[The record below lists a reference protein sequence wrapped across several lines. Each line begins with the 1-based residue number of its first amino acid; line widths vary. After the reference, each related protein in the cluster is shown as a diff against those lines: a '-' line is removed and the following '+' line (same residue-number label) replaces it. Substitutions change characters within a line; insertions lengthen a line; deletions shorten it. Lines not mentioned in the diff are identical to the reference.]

1 MRIGSLPK
9 VDKIEDDTLVVI
21 SQTGNTAQTTEAKN
35 LALGGGKGLKYWVED
50 ETSITRVVDVEGTID
65 FSTKYMVPGKAKMM
79 IETVRKETESID
91 EIKSRY
97 AAIEGFVEF
106 TTDPET
112 GYWIAIYNNQGQ
124 VSQVTIDHDPD
135 DHIGYHEP
143 LEYYYL
149 ERQSDTPVMGGA
161 CCYKYW
167 ENYADGSRLPSAKV
181 GSVIDGGHAPT
192 TVVDS
197 SHDFYVRGWCLV
209 STNKLDLIYD
219 FVHEDAMSGDKTVLQ
234 TVTSSN
240 TEYRFGDVTLYVNGF
255 VDPELYESHALWN
268 TFGGNFSG
276 YPNIYPYITVPEG
289 YPDAGHN
296 AIPNHLPY
304 YLNQPYRTDAYTSS
318 AKHQCI
324 AGSWFYK
331 DDRYEANDVVRSAP
345 AFFPT
350 RPKREYF
357 YSPDGI
363 HYIDAD
369 IPRSYWVTQY
379 YQDGNFGSMTPL
391 GDLQVYSVK
400 WLGDRTYQDGSGNT
414 YTDMDYEF
422 FGPPL
427 PWLGC
432 CTLVYDVD
440 EGYDGRGGMGGEH
453 KDMLHYFYHDAEI
466 KEAFYYF
473 TGIDSGTGSNA
484 YAFYTGVNTGEHT
497 PGTGVSGDTKTA
509 WIDRMGNAK
518 FRQITLENGE
528 KLEGITGIATY
539 EPTGNNNLTI
549 ASIDIG
555 EERKL
560 IKAPKTGYTPIITTG
575 TRIGTLNCGGDS
587 IDIYAPSGGGGGG
600 SSVSFTQTRTS
611 GDELG
616 TLTIDG
622 VGTKIYGYSADKVSV
637 TPSFN
642 SGTKIATIDIDHASG
657 SQSSHDIYI
666 PGGSGFGYATGS
678 IDQDSGGNA
687 LTTQGGP
694 YTITINNLKTTGNGS
709 TAFAFTSG
717 VWKFDALIHWKMNAG
732 AGYSYG
738 GQDNI
743 KIDISSKSNAGV
755 WNMNALSGPLS
766 RYTMTP
772 AYAGESIIN
781 IDIPLTG
788 ILIVSSNQSTT
799 PLFTLRV
806 THDKWQNSYTVSN
819 IDWSL
824 NVTKIGEY

>member
-50 ETSITRVVDVEGTID
+50 ETSIRRIIDVAGSVDFD
-65 FSTKYMVPGKAKMM
+65 TKYMVPGKARMM
-79 IETVRKETESID
+79 IETVRKDTESID
-91 EIKSRY
+91 QIKSRY

-112 GYWIAIYNNQGQ
+112 GYWVAVYNNQGQ
-124 VSQVTIDHDPD
+124 VSQVTIEHDPD
-135 DHIGYHEP
+135 DHLDQYTP

-149 ERQSDTPVMGGA
+149 ERQSDKPVMGGA
-161 CCYKYW
+161 CAYKYW
-167 ENYADGSRLPSAKV
+167 ENYADGSRLPEAQTQSEYEHDH
-181 GSVIDGGHAPT
+181 GIYT
-192 TVVDS
+192 S
-197 SHDFYVRGWCLV
+197 SHDYYVRGWCLI
-209 STNKLDLIYD
+209 SSNKLDLVYD
-219 FVHEDAMSGDKTVLQ
+219 FVHEDAISGDKLVLQ
-234 TVTSSN
+234 TVTSTN

-268 TFGGNFSG
+268 TAQLHTIIPPTGQPG
-276 YPNIYPYITVPEG
+276 
-289 YPDAGHN
+289 AGHN
-296 AIPNHLPY
+296 VCTPSAGTYWDNNYITYMHGDN
-304 YLNQPYRTDAYTSS
+304 TDGWSAY
-318 AKHQCI
+318 KIC
-324 AGSWFYK
+324 AGSSFYK
-331 DDRYEANDVVRSAP
+331 CDNWTSDKTDYNHYYYFRKKPSVGTLDTSFIDPIKVPSTEYPRGTWVNQHYDDCS
-345 AFFPT
+345 T
-350 RPKREYF
+350 L
-357 YSPDGI
+357 
-363 HYIDAD
+363 
-369 IPRSYWVTQY
+369 
-379 YQDGNFGSMTPL
+379 L

-400 WLGDRTYQDGSGNT
+400 HGKQVTVSNMVWDE
-414 YTDMDYEF
+414 YEF

-432 CTLVYDVD
+432 CTRVYEQD
-440 EGYDGRGGMGGEH
+440 EPYEGGGIGSDH
-453 KDMLHYFYHDAEI
+453 KDMLTYFYHDAEI
-466 KEAFYYF
+466 KKAYFYY
-473 TGIDSGTGSNA
+473 TGIDSGTGEDA
-484 YAFYTGVNTGEHT
+484 YAFYTGI
-497 PGTGVSGDTKTA
+497 VSGDSESSQGFDPGVNATA
-509 WIDRMGNAK
+509 WIDRMGKAK
-518 FRQITLENGE
+518 FREISLENGE

-560 IKAPKTGYTPIITTG
+560 IKAPKTGYTPVITTG
-575 TRIGTLNCGGDS
+575 TKIGTLTCGGDS
-587 IDIYAPSGGGGGG
+587 IDIYSPSGGGGGG

-616 TLTIDG
+616 TLTIDD
-622 VGTKIYGYSADKVSV
+622 VGIKIYGYSADKVSV
-637 TPSFN
+637 TPTFN

-678 IDQDSGGNA
+678 IDQDSGGND
-687 LTTQGGP
+687 LSTQGGP

-799 PLFTLRV
+799 PSFTLRV